1 MKPNR
6 NTRAHAALQAASP
19 IELTITSGRES
30 IGRIVD
36 RASQCTAFTADG
48 RALEERKARLAT
60 RAVRKDRKADF
71 LDFLRREVWPAVPR
85 RHRRRRLSTKEEDAI
100 LGYGP
105 EGV

>member
-48 RALEERKARLAT
+48 RALGEFVSRKAACAAIN
-60 RAVRKDRKADF
+60 AVAA
-71 LDFLRREVWPAVPR
+71 E
-85 RHRRRRLSTKEEDAI
+85 
-100 LGYGP
+100 LGQHF
-105 EGV
+105 